1 MDLIQIDSAGEKL
14 AQLMVEHNGDLKKV
28 TRDPANNMNM
38 AQVRLALTNDPAI
51 RPRYSQLLAEK
62 LECAGL
68 GSAERV
74 LKLVE
79 LQDIAMGDEEKGYL
93 PDINGYIAV
102 SKEISRVIAE
112 AKGQQVVGDNAII
125 MVSKEGAK
133 ELLLGFLSS

>member
-28 TRDPANNMNM
+28 TRDPTNNMNM